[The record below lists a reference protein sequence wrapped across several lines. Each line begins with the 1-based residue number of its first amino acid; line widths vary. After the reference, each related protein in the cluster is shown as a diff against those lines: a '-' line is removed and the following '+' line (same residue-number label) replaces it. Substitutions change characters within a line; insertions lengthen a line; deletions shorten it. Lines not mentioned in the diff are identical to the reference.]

1 MTEIKRH
8 SFCKIYHPQ
17 HTLLEALMQGYVVG
31 YNFSRY
37 LVKKKRMSQEPKV
50 VFQIFTSFSF
60 IQNTILQNT
69 TYFVKQNRTVQV
81 LNILC
86 LSVCLLLSL
95 FLLLSL
101 SVKRRIRVLDS
112 GGLHRRIMHHKYC
125 HLILKESKMKPTENN
140 GRIWFL
146 DVVLNADDRI

>member
-1 MTEIKRH
+1 
-8 SFCKIYHPQ
+8 
-17 HTLLEALMQGYVVG
+17 
-31 YNFSRY
+31 
-37 LVKKKRMSQEPKV
+37 MSQEPKV
-50 VFQIFTSFSF
+50 VFQLFTSFSF
-60 IQNTILQNT
+60 IQNTILQNS
-69 TYFVKQNRTVQV
+69 TYFVTEHNRTVQV

-146 DVVLNADDRI
+146 DVVLNADDRL